1 MAPALRVLVADDE
14 ADGRRTLRRLLEG
27 RPDVTVLGE
36 TADGPGTLAAARR
49 LQPDV
54 VCLDLRLPGLD
65 GLAVAQQLAADAAPP
80 AVIFVSGHEIGA
92 GAAFGTGAVDY
103 LLKPVDAA
111 QLTRALER
119 AILARRRPLSEA
131 TEAATVPAD
140 AGLGASR
147 THLVVR
153 VNDRL
158 LLVPV
163 SEIIHASV
171 VDESITIVT
180 GQLSGA
186 SSFRTL
192 DALQAVLDP
201 DVFWR
206 VHRAHLVNIRKVRE
220 IVPWFSRNYLLR
232 MRDSNSTDIPV
243 SRAQTRRLREYLH
256 L

>member
-1 MAPALRVLVADDE
+1 
-14 ADGRRTLRRLLEG
+14 
-27 RPDVTVLGE
+27 VLGE
-36 TADGPGTLAAARR
+36 TADGPGTLDAARC

-65 GLAVAQQLAADAAPP
+65 GLAVAQQLAADAA
-80 AVIFVSGHEIGA
+80 
-92 GAAFGTGAVDY
+92 
-103 LLKPVDAA
+103 
-111 QLTRALER
+111 QLTRALAR
-119 AILARRRPLSEA
+119 AMLARHRPLPVA

-140 AGLGASR
+140 AGPGASR

-163 SEIIHASV
+163 AEIIHASV
-171 VDESITIVT
+171 VDESITIVS

-186 SSFRTL
+186 SCFRTL

-243 SRAQTRRLREYLH
+243 SRAQTRRLPECLH